1 LVRSSAAHA
10 LGSIE
15 PDASQAVPAL
25 IQALGDESEY
35 VRAAAADA
43 LGEFGSQ
50 ASDGVPALIEAL
62 GDEHGGTRSSA
73 ARALQ
78 DITGQDFGEDAD
90 RWHQWWEQQ

>member
-1 LVRSSAAHA
+1 MNVR
-10 LGSIE
+10 
-15 PDASQAVPAL
+15 

-35 VRAAAADA
+35 VRAAAAEA

-50 ASDGVPALIEAL
+50 ASGAVPDLIEAL

-73 ARALQ
+73 ARALR

-90 RWHQWWEQQ
+90 RWREWWEQQ